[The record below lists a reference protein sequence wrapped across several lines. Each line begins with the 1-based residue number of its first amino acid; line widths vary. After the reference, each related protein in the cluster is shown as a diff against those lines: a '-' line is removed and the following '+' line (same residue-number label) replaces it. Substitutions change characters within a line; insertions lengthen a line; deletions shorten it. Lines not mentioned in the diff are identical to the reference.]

1 MSKKCT
7 LLWREARSKSK
18 VLKTDGLRAVLD
30 VQMSFRVAGARDS
43 VHCQKRAKCEGFCY
57 GRRGTFEEDLE
68 RCCSHGGR
76 NTRDMLIRDIRRS
89 GH

>member
-1 MSKKCT
+1 MSKKCM
-7 LLWREARSKSK
+7 LLWHEARSKSK
-18 VLKTDGLRAVLD
+18 VLKTDGLRPVLD

-57 GRRGTFEEDLE
+57 GRRGTFEEDLD
-68 RCCSHGGR
+68 RCCSRGR
-76 NTRDMLIRDIRRS
+76 RSTRDMLIRDIRRT